1 MSAAFSAVVERHA
14 ALRTRFRSGDEGPV
28 QVVVPAV
35 RQLLPRVDLA
45 GLPAAPRAVA
55 VRRLAAEEAARPFDL
70 AAGPLVRVCLIR
82 LATGAAAGPA
92 AGDEEHVL
100 LLTLH
105 HIVADGWSL
114 EVFLQDFSALYGALL
129 AGHPA
134 ALPPLPIQYADFAV
148 WQRAWLAGAELEG
161 QLAWWRQHLAGAPA
175 LLALPTDRP
184 RPAVQ
189 SFRGGRVP
197 VAFPPGLGERL
208 TAFGRESQGT
218 LFMVLLA
225 GFAALLGRVAGAE
238 DLVVGAPVAN
248 RQRSEVEGLIGFFV
262 NTLALRTDL
271 SGEPPFAELLERV
284 RTVTLGAYAH
294 QDVPFEKLVA
304 ELSPERS
311 LGHSP
316 LFQVVLALQNV
327 PLAPLALP
335 GLALERLPAA
345 EGTAKFDLTLSL
357 GEAGAGEAGA
367 LEYNRAL
374 FDRATAERLAAAFV
388 RLLEGAVGS
397 PRTRLGA
404 LPLLSA
410 GERAQLVA
418 EWNDTAVARPAGPLV
433 HERFA
438 ALARLRPEALALAS
452 PVGRLSYGELAAAA
466 GRLARRLRGLGGIG
480 VGPEVRVAVCAGLT
494 LERVVGLLAVL
505 AVGSAYVPLDP
516 DSPPERLAFLLADS
530 GAAVLLAERRLAG
543 RLPATSLPVLYLDED
558 ASESEPRGKLPAAR
572 PVQPEDLAY
581 IIYTS
586 GSTGVPKGVSV
597 PHSGLLNLVL
607 WHQER
612 YGVTPDDRATQIASP
627 AFDASVWELWPY
639 LAAGASVHL
648 PDPETRL
655 SPRGLVD
662 WWEREGITFSFLP
675 TPLAES
681 VLAEGGLAGMPGMT
695 GMAEGRPGLRLRGLL
710 CGGDRLHRAPQP
722 GLPFPLLNH
731 YGPSESSVVTTSAAV
746 SAATAGLPPIGRPI
760 ANTRAL
766 VLDAWGALAPLG
778 VEGELAIG
786 GAGLARGY
794 LDRPE
799 LTAERFVPDPW
810 SGASGARL
818 YLTGDRV
825 RRLAD
830 GSLDFLGRVDHQV
843 KVRGF
848 RIELGEIEAVLA
860 SAPGVSEA
868 AVLVREDRPGDRR
881 LVAYVVLAEEA
892 GESAERTAALRRL
905 GEALERRLPA
915 YMVPHDFV
923 VLDALPLSANGK
935 VDRRALASRP
945 PEAETAAAESIAPR
959 TPLEARL
966 AAIWAGVL
974 GRERVG
980 VLDDFFALGGHSL
993 LATRLVSR
1001 VREALGVELP
1011 LRALFEAPTVAAL
1024 AARIGQE
1031 SQAGSTAPLVPRP
1044 RTGEL
1049 PLSFAQERLWFL
1061 DRLQP
1066 GSAAYNIAGGVR
1078 LAGRLSV
1085 AALAAALA
1093 AIVERHEALRTTFRA
1108 GTGGPV
1114 QAIAPAAAAAL
1125 PLPLVDLAG
1134 LSSSEPSRLA
1144 SEEAARPFDLA
1155 SGPLLRATLLRLAAG
1170 EHVLLLTLHHIVFD
1184 GWSLGVFVG
1193 ELTALYTA
1201 ALAGRSSPLSPLAIQ
1216 YPDFAVWQRSWLTG
1230 AELERQL
1237 GWWRQRLTGAPA
1249 TLDLATDRPRPPV
1262 LSARGGAVPI
1272 VLPEAT
1278 SAGLAG
1284 LARAAEA
1291 TLFMALL
1298 AGFTALLARYTSQED
1313 LLVGSPIANRTRR
1326 EVEGLIGLFVNTL
1339 VLRGELGGRPRFCD
1353 LVVRAREMALGAYA
1367 HQDLPF
1373 ERLVEELQPVR
1384 DLSRSPLFQVLLVLQ
1399 NNPARPL
1406 ELPGL
1411 TLEAAEVDPGTA
1423 KLDLQLTLAETAG
1436 RLTGA
1441 LSYAADLFDPST
1453 AERMAGHLAILLA
1466 GAVADPGRTLAELPL
1481 LAPAERA
1488 QLAAW
1493 NATAA
1498 GYPEAGRTLPELFA
1512 RQVAATPDA
1521 VAAVFAGEALTYA
1534 ALAARASALAARL
1547 NRLGVGPETVVGL
1560 CAERSLE
1567 MIVALLAIVEAGGAY
1582 LPLDP
1587 SYPAERLGFLLA
1599 DAEVPV
1605 ILAEERLLDRLPAH
1619 TARLVLL
1626 GFGGAAQPVVQ
1637 PRIQA
1642 LPDGLAYVIF
1652 TSGSTGRPKGVMNS
1666 HRGIVNRLLWMQER
1680 YALTPADRVL
1690 QKTPYSFDVSVW
1702 EFFWPLLTGARLV
1715 FALPGGHQDSAY
1727 LARTIATEGITV
1739 THFVPSMLAAF
1750 LAEPDVERCVSLTRV
1765 LASGEAL
1772 PPELA
1777 RQFFARSGAELHN
1790 LYGPTEAA
1798 VDVTWWKCE
1807 REPAG
1812 PGMPIG
1818 RPVANTQIHLLD
1830 PDGNPVPVGVPGELA
1845 IGGVQVARGYLGRPE
1860 LTAERFVPDPLGAAP
1875 GGRLY
1880 RTGDLARRRIGGE
1893 VEYLGRLDHQV
1904 KLRGLR
1910 IELGEIESGLAA
1922 HPGVLAAAVVVRE
1935 ARPGDTRLLA
1945 YVAGRGGR
1953 RRPRPPSAPTSGS
1966 GCRST
1971 WFRRTTSSSPP
1982 CRSLPAARWTA
1993 GLSRLRRSRPGRAN
2007 GGRRTAG
2014 RKRRARRSKSSSP
2027 RPGPRSWGSPTA
2039 SRSAGRRA
2047 SSISAGIRS
2056 SPPR

>member
-1 MSAAFSAVVERHA
+1 M
-14 ALRTRFRSGDEGPV
+14 
-28 QVVVPAV
+28 
-35 RQLLPRVDLA
+35 
-45 GLPAAPRAVA
+45 
-55 VRRLAAEEAARPFDL
+55 
-70 AAGPLVRVCLIR
+70 
-82 LATGAAAGPA
+82 
-92 AGDEEHVL
+92 
-100 LLTLH
+100 
-105 HIVADGWSL
+105 
-114 EVFLQDFSALYGALL
+114 
-129 AGHPA
+129 
-134 ALPPLPIQYADFAV
+134 
-148 WQRAWLAGAELEG
+148 
-161 QLAWWRQHLAGAPA
+161 
-175 LLALPTDRP
+175 
-184 RPAVQ
+184 
-189 SFRGGRVP
+189 
-197 VAFPPGLGERL
+197 
-208 TAFGRESQGT
+208 
-218 LFMVLLA
+218 
-225 GFAALLGRVAGAE
+225 
-238 DLVVGAPVAN
+238 
-248 RQRSEVEGLIGFFV
+248 
-262 NTLALRTDL
+262 
-271 SGEPPFAELLERV
+271 
-284 RTVTLGAYAH
+284 
-294 QDVPFEKLVA
+294 
-304 ELSPERS
+304 
-311 LGHSP
+311 
-316 LFQVVLALQNV
+316 
-327 PLAPLALP
+327 
-335 GLALERLPAA
+335 
-345 EGTAKFDLTLSL
+345 
-357 GEAGAGEAGA
+357 
-367 LEYNRAL
+367 
-374 FDRATAERLAAAFV
+374 
-388 RLLEGAVGS
+388 
-397 PRTRLGA
+397 
-404 LPLLSA
+404 
-410 GERAQLVA
+410 
-418 EWNDTAVARPAGPLV
+418 
-433 HERFA
+433 
-438 ALARLRPEALALAS
+438 
-452 PVGRLSYGELAAAA
+452 
-466 GRLARRLRGLGGIG
+466 
-480 VGPEVRVAVCAGLT
+480 
-494 LERVVGLLAVL
+494 
-505 AVGSAYVPLDP
+505 
-516 DSPPERLAFLLADS
+516 
-530 GAAVLLAERRLAG
+530 
-543 RLPATSLPVLYLDED
+543 
-558 ASESEPRGKLPAAR
+558 
-572 PVQPEDLAY
+572 
-581 IIYTS
+581 
-586 GSTGVPKGVSV
+586 
-597 PHSGLLNLVL
+597 
-607 WHQER
+607 
-612 YGVTPDDRATQIASP
+612 
-627 AFDASVWELWPY
+627 
-639 LAAGASVHL
+639 
-648 PDPETRL
+648 
-655 SPRGLVD
+655 
-662 WWEREGITFSFLP
+662 
-675 TPLAES
+675 
-681 VLAEGGLAGMPGMT
+681 
-695 GMAEGRPGLRLRGLL
+695 
-710 CGGDRLHRAPQP
+710 
-722 GLPFPLLNH
+722 
-731 YGPSESSVVTTSAAV
+731 
-746 SAATAGLPPIGRPI
+746 
-760 ANTRAL
+760 
-766 VLDAWGALAPLG
+766 
-778 VEGELAIG
+778 
-786 GAGLARGY
+786 
-794 LDRPE
+794 
-799 LTAERFVPDPW
+799 
-810 SGASGARL
+810 
-818 YLTGDRV
+818 

-892 GESAERTAALRRL
+892 GESEEQAAALSRL
-905 GEALERRLPA
+905 GEALGRRLPA

-923 VLDALPLSANGK
+923 ALDALPLSANGK

-945 PEAETAAAESIAPR
+945 PEAETAGTESIAPR

-1066 GSAAYNIAGGVR
+1066 GSAAYNIAGAVR

-1134 LSSSEPSRLA
+1134 LPSSEPSRLA

-1155 SGPLLRATLLRLAAG
+1155 SGPLLRATLLRLAAE

-1201 ALAGRSSPLSPLAIQ
+1201 ALAGRSSPLSPLPIQ

-1237 GWWRQRLTGAPA
+1237 GWWRQRLAGAPA

-1262 LSARGGAVPI
+1262 LSTRGGAVPV

-1339 VLRGELGGRPRFCD
+1339 VLRGELGGRPRFGD

-1411 TLEAAEVDPGTA
+1411 ILEAAEVDPGTA

-1587 SYPAERLGFLLA
+1587 SYPAERLAFLLA

-1605 ILAEERLLDRLPAH
+1605 ILAQERLLARLPAH

-1626 GFGGAAQPVVQ
+1626 GAEGGRPAPPAGGPG
-1637 PRIQA
+1637 A

-1727 LARTIATEGITV
+1727 LARTIAAEGITV

-1798 VDVTWWKCE
+1798 VDVTWWECE

-1860 LTAERFVPDPLGAAP
+1860 LTAERFVPDPFAAAP

-1880 RTGDLARRRIGGE
+1880 RTGDLARRRTGGE

-1935 ARPGDTRLLA
+1935 ARPGDSRLLA
-1945 YVAGRGGR
+1945 YVVGRGGR
-1953 RRPRPPSAPTSGS
+1953 RRPRPSSAPTSGS

-1971 WFRRTTSSSPP
+1971 WFPRTTYSSPP

-1993 GLSRLRRSRPGRAN
+1993 GLSRPRRKRPGRAS
-2007 GGRRTAG
+2007 GGRRAAG

-2039 SRSAGRRA
+2039 QPIGREESFFDLGGHSLLATQVISRLRESSGVELPLRRLFERPTVAGLAAAVEAARATGGALSPAPLVPIVPLSKVEREGELPLSFAQERLWLLDQLEPGGFAYNLPAAVRLSGLLDRAAFAALAAGLGEIVRRHEALRTRFVWSGGRPVQAVLPAGAAGAAEFFPLPRVDLSGLPENRRAGLVSALAREDARRPFDLGQGALFRATLLGVSPAGEEHVLLLAMHHIVSDGWSLGVLLRELGALYEAAREGRPSPLPELPVQGVDFAVWQRARLAGGTLERELAWWRERLAGAPTVLELPADRPRPQVQRFLGGHHPFALPAPLAAEVRTWSRQSGATLFMTLLAAFQALLSRYTGQLDLLVGSPVAGRTHRELEGLIGFFVNTLVLRLDLSGRPGFRTLVERA
-2047 SSISAGIRS
+2047 RETALGAYDHQELPFEKLVESLRPERHLSRAPFFQVLFALQNAPLGKLELPGLELSPLAVESGIAKFDLTLAMRETAGGLAGVVEYDGDLFEAVTAARLAHHFGNLLAAGLAAPELPLSELPLLAAAESQQIRQEWNDPTVDYPRQGLVPERVAAAVGRAPDAVALLSLGERVSYGELAARAGRIARHLRGLGVGPESRVGIAVERSPLLVAALLGIWEAGGAYLPLDPSLPAERLAFMLADAGVELVLVDGRTAGIAEALSAAGVPVLAVEALWAAEPAGWPDRQSRCPRRGRS
-2056 SPPR
+2056 SPVRRPT